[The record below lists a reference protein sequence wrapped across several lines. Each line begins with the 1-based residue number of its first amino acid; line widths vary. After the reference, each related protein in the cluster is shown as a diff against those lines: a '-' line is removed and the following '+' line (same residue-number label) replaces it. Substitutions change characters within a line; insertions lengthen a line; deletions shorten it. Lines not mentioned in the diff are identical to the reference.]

1 MTTPSTVSST
11 RRWSIVVGAALVV
24 LGIDQLT
31 KAWAVDRLKDQL
43 PIDVVWT
50 LRFNYAENT
59 GMAFSTGSG
68 AGRWISLVVLAIVVA
83 LVLLA
88 RSVRSTA
95 ALVLIGVVIGG
106 AFGNLFDRIFR
117 AQAGFLSGA
126 VVDWIDVQ
134 WWPIFN
140 IAVAAVVVGGILI
153 AIFLLREPV
162 EDQPV
167 PAAAEPATEPD
178 AEPVS
183 TDSGGSDAGS
193 DAGVRPA
200 PEDPTGT
207 GEPGAR

>member
-1 MTTPSTVSST
+1 RRVQDAQLPLTPGRRFRVDAPVPTMTTPSTVSST

-24 LGIDQLT
+24 LGLDQLT

-106 AFGNLFDRIFR
+106 A
-117 AQAGFLSGA
+117 
-126 VVDWIDVQ
+126 
-134 WWPIFN
+134 
-140 IAVAAVVVGGILI
+140 
-153 AIFLLREPV
+153 
-162 EDQPV
+162 
-167 PAAAEPATEPD
+167 
-178 AEPVS
+178 
-183 TDSGGSDAGS
+183 
-193 DAGVRPA
+193 
-200 PEDPTGT
+200 
-207 GEPGAR
+207 

>member
-1 MTTPSTVSST
+1 M
-11 RRWSIVVGAALVV
+11 V
-24 LGIDQLT
+24 LGLT
-31 KAWAVDRLKDQL
+31 SSPAWAVDRLKDQL

-140 IAVAAVVVGGILI
+140 IADAAVVVGGILI

-162 EDQPV
+162 EDEPV
-167 PAAAEPATEPD
+167 PAGAEPDT
-178 AEPVS
+178 EPVS
-183 TDSGGSDAGS
+183 TDWAGG
-193 DAGVRPA
+193 DAGVRPSS
-200 PEDPTGT
+200 EDTTGT